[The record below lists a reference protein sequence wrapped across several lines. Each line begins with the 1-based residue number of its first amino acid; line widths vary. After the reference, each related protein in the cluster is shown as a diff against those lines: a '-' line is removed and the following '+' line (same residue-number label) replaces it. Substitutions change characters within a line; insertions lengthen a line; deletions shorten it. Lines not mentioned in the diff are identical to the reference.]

1 MMTLPIYVPPLVA
14 LGGGLLIAL
23 FRFRGRKARSLFTLL
38 VTVCTAVCAAFV
50 ILGPD
55 VPNMPLLTV
64 AEGFS
69 LCLRLDDLGRVF
81 AGLIS
86 FLWPLAALYAFEYM
100 KREERENTFFAF
112 YTVTY
117 GITLGLAFSG
127 NMFTLYIFY
136 EALSLITLP
145 LVSHKQDE
153 KSMKAG
159 MTYMKYTIG
168 GATLGL
174 VGLICLNR
182 FGDLSLF
189 VPGGAM
195 DVEAVNACPDLFLVL
210 FLLAVIGFSVKAAI
224 FPLCRWLPEASVAP
238 TPVTAL
244 LHAVAVV
251 NAGAFALMRLIYH
264 CVGTE
269 LIFGTWAQS
278 TALLLTAFTVV
289 YGAVRAVR
297 EQHMKRRMAWS
308 TVSNLNYILFSACLM
323 TREGATGAL
332 AHMVFHGL
340 IKITLFYCAGAW
352 LVQTGKQY
360 LRDLRGV
367 YKSMPVI
374 TVIFAVA
381 GICLTGIPPFAGF
394 LSKWEILTAALSCDN
409 PFAIAGVVAII
420 LSSVMCAVYLLSPA
434 VQMIFMP
441 TSDALRLQPGKDP
454 GPCMKLPMLLLTA
467 VIVFAC
473 VFATPLIDFFRGAV
487 I

>member
-14 LGGGLLIAL
+14 LGGGLLTAL
-23 FRFRGRKARSLFTLL
+23 FRFRGRVARSLFTLL
-38 VTVCTAVCAAFV
+38 VTVCTAVCAALV

-100 KREERENTFFAF
+100 KHEERENTFFAF

-195 DVEAVNACPDLFLVL
+195 DAEAVSASPDLFLVL

-251 NAGAFALMRLIYH
+251 NAGPFALMRLIYH

-278 TALLLTAFTVV
+278 TALLLTSFTVV

-297 EQHMKRRMAWS
+297 ERHMKRRLAWS

-323 TREGATGAL
+323 TRDGVTGAL

-340 IKITLFYCAGAW
+340 IKITLFFCAGAY
-352 LVQTGKQY
+352 LVQSGKQY
-360 LRDLRGV
+360 IRDLRGA
-367 YKSMPVI
+367 YRSMPVV
-374 TVIFAVA
+374 TVIFAIA
-381 GICLTGIPPFAGF
+381 GIALTGIPPFAGF
-394 LSKWEILTAALSCDN
+394 LSKWEILSAAMSSGNSWAWCG
-409 PFAIAGVVAII
+409 IGAII
-420 LSSVMCAVYLLSPA
+420 LSSVLCSVYLLSPG
-434 VQMIFMP
+434 VQLIFMP
-441 TSDALRLQPGKDP
+441 QSDAIRLRKPTDP
-454 GPCMKLPMLLLTA
+454 GFLMKFTL
-467 VIVFAC
+467 IVLILIIIFAC
-473 VFATPLIDFFRGAV
+473 VFSVPLIDFFRHAV

>member
-1 MMTLPIYVPPLVA
+1 MMTLPIYVPPLIA

-23 FRFRGRKARSLFTLL
+23 FRFRGRAARSLFTLL
-38 VTVCTAVCAAFV
+38 VTALTAAGALLV

-55 VPNMPLLTV
+55 VPCLPLLTV
-64 AEGFS
+64 TEGFS

-100 KREERENTFFAF
+100 KHEERENTFFAF

-117 GITLGLAFSG
+117 GITLGIALSG
-127 NMFTLYIFY
+127 NMFTLYVFY

-174 VGLICLNR
+174 VGLICLSG
-182 FGDLSLF
+182 FGDLSVF
-189 VPGGAM
+189 TSGGAM
-195 DVEAVNACPDLFLVL
+195 NAEAVNANPDLFRAL
-210 FLLAVIGFSVKAAI
+210 FLVAVIGFSVKAAI

-251 NAGAFALMRLIYH
+251 NAGAFALIRLIYH

-269 LIFGTWAQS
+269 MIFGTWAQS
-278 TALLLTAFTVV
+278 AALLLTAFTVF

-297 EQHMKRRMAWS
+297 ERHMKRRLAWS

-394 LSKWEILTAALSCDN
+394 LSKWEILTAALSCAN

-441 TSDALRLQPGKDP
+441 ASEALRLQPGKDP
-454 GPCMKLPMLLLTA
+454 GPCMKVPMILLTA

-473 VFATPLIDFFRGAV
+473 VFAMPLIEFFRGAV